1 MEILFTREP
10 KNPFILESHLGEH
23 NTFEIPLEGENAAT
37 PSNLFKAYKFYSHL
51 EQHIVC
57 LLKIKSL
64 TTLYGMLT
72 ELELNLKLPGTWGP
86 GGILR
91 PCSGQNSF

>member
-23 NTFEIPLEGENAAT
+23 NTFEIPLEGESAAT
-37 PSNLFKAYKFYSHL
+37 PSNLFKAYKFT
-51 EQHIVC
+51 HIWSNIVY

-86 GGILR
+86 EGILR
-91 PCSGQNSF
+91 PCCGQNSF